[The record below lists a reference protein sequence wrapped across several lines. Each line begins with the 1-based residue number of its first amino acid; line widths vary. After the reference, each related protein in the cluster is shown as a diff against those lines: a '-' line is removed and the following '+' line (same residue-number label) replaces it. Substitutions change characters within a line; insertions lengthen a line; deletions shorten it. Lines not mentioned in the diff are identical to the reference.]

1 MKEIPIIFHAGIG
14 SLHIRM
20 PRQQIEETI
29 NRLHTKLSLQRDSRV
44 LIAKDLEEDGY
55 TRYQDDAFFFMIKY
69 EKDSAIEICVHRAL
83 RDGNHAIVTLG
94 GMDAF
99 CTPAKQLITELKR
112 FSSFSCD
119 ASDERFVTN
128 YEFSDIGIRLW
139 REDGS
144 DEYGCFDIIGIS

>member
-99 CTPAKQLITELKR
+99 CTPANGFHPFPAMHRMSGLELTM
-112 FSSFSCD
+112 SLPIS
-119 ASDERFVTN
+119 V
-128 YEFSDIGIRLW
+128 
-139 REDGS
+139 
-144 DEYGCFDIIGIS
+144 FDCGVRMAPMNMAVSI

>member
-94 GMDAF
+94 EVDAF
-99 CTPAKQLITELKR
+99 VHHAKQLITEVENG
-112 FSSFSCD
+112 FHPFPAD
-119 ASDERFVTN
+119 AIWMSGLELTMSLPISV
-128 YEFSDIGIRLW
+128 
-139 REDGS
+139 
-144 DEYGCFDIIGIS
+144 FDCGVRMAPMNMAVSI

>member
-94 GMDAF
+94 GCLLYTSPSPRD
-99 CTPAKQLITELKR
+99 
-112 FSSFSCD
+112 
-119 ASDERFVTN
+119 
-128 YEFSDIGIRLW
+128 
-139 REDGS
+139 
-144 DEYGCFDIIGIS
+144 

>member
-1 MKEIPIIFHAGIG
+1 MKSSSELPKEKSMKEIPIIFHAGIG

-69 EKDSAIEICVHRAL
+69 EKDSAIEICVHRA
-83 RDGNHAIVTLG
+83 
-94 GMDAF
+94 
-99 CTPAKQLITELKR
+99 
-112 FSSFSCD
+112 
-119 ASDERFVTN
+119 SDERFGTN
-128 YEFSDIGIRLW
+128 YEFADIGIRLW

>member
-112 FSSFSCD
+112 FSSFPAMHRMSGLELTM
-119 ASDERFVTN
+119 SLPISV
-128 YEFSDIGIRLW
+128 
-139 REDGS
+139 
-144 DEYGCFDIIGIS
+144 FDCGVRMAPMNMAVSI